1 VQVLDIDQAALA
13 RGMETVARNYGVSVS
28 RGRLTQAEMDARLA
42 RITAVTSYEAI
53 GQADVVVEAVFE
65 DLALKQRI
73 FETLDAV
80 DPFGDL
86 ERHTSGRLA
95 DVAFDAAAVPAVA
108 ALLPRLVRPA
118 GRIGLVGTYARPVE
132 LDLQAILFKELTV
145 LGNRVYQPADID
157 AALRMLADGPAA
169 FRPLI
174 SEVVGLDEASA
185 AFARLRAGEGVKY
198 LVATG
203 GR

>member
-1 VQVLDIDQAALA
+1 
-13 RGMETVARNYGVSVS
+13 
-28 RGRLTQAEMDARLA
+28 
-42 RITAVTSYEAI
+42 
-53 GQADVVVEAVFE
+53 
-65 DLALKQRI
+65 
-73 FETLDAV
+73 
-80 DPFGDL
+80 
-86 ERHTSGRLA
+86 
-95 DVAFDAAAVPAVA
+95 
-108 ALLPRLVRPA
+108 LPHSCSARPA
-118 GRIGLVGTYARPVE
+118 GWAHRPRRHLRAPVE

-174 SEVVGLDEASA
+174 SEVVGLDEAPA